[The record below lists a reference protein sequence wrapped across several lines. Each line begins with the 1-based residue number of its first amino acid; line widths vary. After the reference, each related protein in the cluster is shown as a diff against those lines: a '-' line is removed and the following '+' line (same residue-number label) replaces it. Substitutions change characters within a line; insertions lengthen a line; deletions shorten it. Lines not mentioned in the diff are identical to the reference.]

1 MEIYPKLN
9 KKQNIE
15 ILVDNKDFG
24 VYVQWVFTIFKRE
37 FSDKISGLKKFAL
50 VFRAK
55 VLMIWHY

>member
-24 VYVQWVFTIFKRE
+24 VYVQ
-37 FSDKISGLKKFAL
+37 
-50 VFRAK
+50 
-55 VLMIWHY
+55 